1 LIGLFSGAPTKN
13 NRTTE
18 QQNNRTTEQQNN
30 MGRGTV
36 SKTIRAQNRAG
47 LAGNPSRG
55 NPNAGWAKNVPT
67 SAQKRRSKFRRDYD
81 TLGLQKMIIHDNMYY
96 RVSYILTD
104 EELTINAMVRYK
116 EARCSTDCVIIDE
129 TDPNCLIVG
138 KKLLITLRIEE
149 ARKKQ

>member
-1 LIGLFSGAPTKN
+1 
-13 NRTTE
+13 
-18 QQNNRTTEQQNN
+18 
-30 MGRGTV
+30 MGRGKV

-47 LAGNPSRG
+47 LAGNPTRG
-55 NPNAGWAKNVPT
+55 NPNAGWAKNVAP
-67 SAQKRRSKFRRDYD
+67 KFRGRRSKFRRDDD

-116 EARCSTDCVIIDE
+116 QARCSTDCVILDE
-129 TDPNCLIVG
+129 TDPNRLIVG
-138 KKLLITLRIEE
+138 KKLLITLRVEE